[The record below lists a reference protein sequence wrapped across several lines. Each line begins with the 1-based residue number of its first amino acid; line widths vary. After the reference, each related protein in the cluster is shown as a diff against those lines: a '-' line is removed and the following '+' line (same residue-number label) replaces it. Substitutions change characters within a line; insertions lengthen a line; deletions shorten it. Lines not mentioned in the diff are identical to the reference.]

1 VSEPLRVIVVDDSPF
16 VCQLLSNYLSSS
28 PDIQVVGTETS
39 GSNAVK
45 TVKKVRPDAVTLD
58 QDMPEM
64 SGLETLEQMM
74 QECPTPVII
83 ISGVSRQ
90 AADLTLRALE
100 IGAVDFILKYS
111 PGVDTDPEIFRKEV
125 VTKVQAAAQV
135 KVIRSLR
142 SGHLEGKDDLSILDD
157 SGPQTEY
164 ASEETPRD
172 RRVRRSQGAF
182 PPEGVVVIGASTGGP
197 IALRDLLGALPHDFP
212 AAVII
217 VQHLP
222 AAFTRVLAT
231 QLNRGGSLEVKEA
244 ESGDLLVGGKVFI
257 APGDFHLLISS
268 DLRIELSKAPEIR
281 GHRPSVNVTMQ
292 SVAQQFGAL
301 ASGVIL
307 SGMGDDGAQ
316 GIVSVRSKGGKT
328 FAQEASTCVVDGMPQ
343 RAIDK
348 GVVDYIASPAEI
360 AYLLQMEFE
369 RT

>member
-1 VSEPLRVIVVDDSPF
+1 VSKPLRVVVVDDSPF
-16 VCQLLSNYLSSS
+16 VCQLLSNFLNSS

-39 GSNAVK
+39 GSKAVK

-74 QECPTPVII
+74 QECPTPVIL

-90 AADLTLRALE
+90 AADITLQALE
-100 IGAVDFILKYS
+100 IGAVDFILKYT

-125 VTKVQAAAQV
+125 ITKVQAAAQV

-142 SGHLEGKDDLSILDD
+142 SSHSEKKDALHIHDD
-157 SGPQTEY
+157 GEPPTENVVEEKRRAQRAHRKK
-164 ASEETPRD
+164 AS
-172 RRVRRSQGAF
+172 F

-222 AAFTRVLAT
+222 STFTRVLAT
-231 QLNRGGSLEVKEA
+231 QLNRQGSLEVKEA
-244 ESGDLLVGGKVFI
+244 ESGDLLVGSKVFV
-257 APGDFHLLISS
+257 APGDYHLLISS
-268 DLRIELSKAPEIR
+268 DSRIELSKAPEIR

-292 SVAQQFGAL
+292 SVAQHYGAL
-301 ASGVIL
+301 AKGVIL

-328 FAQEASTCVVDGMPQ
+328 FAQEASTCVIDGMPQ
-343 RAIDK
+343 RAIEK
-348 GVVDYIASPAEI
+348 GAVDYVGSPTEI
-360 AYLLQMEFE
+360 AHLLQIEFE
-369 RT
+369 R